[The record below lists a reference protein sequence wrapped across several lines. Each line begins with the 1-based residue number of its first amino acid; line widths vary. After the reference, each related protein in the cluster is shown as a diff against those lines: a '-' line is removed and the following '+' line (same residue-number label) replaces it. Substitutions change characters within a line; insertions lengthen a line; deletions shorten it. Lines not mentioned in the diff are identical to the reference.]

1 MLHPCYQAVGKFL
14 LGTCRFALCFT
25 WCEGPEQ
32 TALHIRGMPFTV
44 CVRHIYSTRER
55 ALAKKWRAAGSCTQ
69 NNTCGGGAF
78 PELMGFQCK
87 GFNPEGQ
94 GLGTAGRCASN
105 AYDNMGYL
113 TLDFTCATSPCKVD
127 GDCQVV
133 SGHDLQNTPSVAG
146 MHESRLSSNVCLT
159 DNDAPMP

>member
-1 MLHPCYQAVGKFL
+1 MPRCTPLQAMPSTMGVMH
-14 LGTCRFALCFT
+14 
-25 WCEGPEQ
+25 EE
-32 TALHIRGMPFTV
+32 GMPSGILFSW
-44 CVRHIYSTRER
+44 Y
-55 ALAKKWRAAGSCTQ
+55 AAGSCTQ

-94 GLGTAGRCASN
+94 ALGIAGRCASN

-113 TLDFTCATSPCKVD
+113 TMDFTCATSPCKVD

-133 SGHDLQNTPSVAG
+133 STHAPSTFCLVRACQCTAI
-146 MHESRLSSNVCLT
+146 SLSSCS
-159 DNDAPMP
+159 

>member
-1 MLHPCYQAVGKFL
+1 MKRDWLP
-14 LGTCRFALCFT
+14 
-25 WCEGPEQ
+25 PN
-32 TALHIRGMPFTV
+32 
-44 CVRHIYSTRER
+44 ER
-55 ALAKKWRAAGSCTQ
+55 CAAGSCTQ

-78 PELMGFQCK
+78 PELVGFQCK

-127 GDCQVV
+127 GDCPVV
-133 SGHDLQNTPSVAG
+133 SMPARRTFCLMRAGRRTATIWSPS
-146 MHESRLSSNVCLT
+146 T
-159 DNDAPMP
+159 